1 MSVMSSDKPPEEPE
15 HHPCDE
21 PAEKVGPGK
30 PPRPTRFKPGQS
42 GNPNGRP
49 KGSKNFATILQQQL
63 RKMVTIT
70 VDGKPKRLTVQE
82 VIARRIT
89 NDSMKGTT
97 KAIELLIKLTS
108 AKADAGAG
116 NDAARETVLPDE
128 DALRRIHKRLAKL
141 VGEER

>member
-1 MSVMSSDKPPEEPE
+1 MSDKPPQEPVNG
-15 HHPCDE
+15 PCKE
-21 PAEKVGPGK
+21 PTEKVGPGK
-30 PPRPTRFKPGQS
+30 PPRHTRFKPGQS

-82 VIARRIT
+82 VIARRLA

-97 KAIELLIKLTS
+97 KAMELLIRLTS
-108 AKADAGAG
+108 AKSDDGASKDAV
-116 NDAARETVLPDE
+116 RETALPDK
-128 DALRRIHKRLAKL
+128 DALRRIQRRLTKL
-141 VGEER
+141 VGEE